1 MGNKLLPCQIS
12 LDMDMIMLAQL
23 VGWVVV
29 GLMVMVIVYGFV
41 YFDEF
46 EIGIEFLPK
55 GYNNFELGVSNRN
68 YVMTDDSQQQE
79 LRIGVLLFTF
89 IFVFTKYDA

>member
-1 MGNKLLPCQIS
+1 MVLLI
-12 LDMDMIMLAQL
+12 LKIL
-23 VGWVVV
+23 
-29 GLMVMVIVYGFV
+29 GLIALLLSFVVIVMGFL
-41 YFDEF
+41 YFEEW

-68 YVMTDDSQQQE
+68 YNLTDGASQQE

-89 IFVFTKYDA
+89 IFVFTRFDA

>member
-1 MGNKLLPCQIS
+1 
-12 LDMDMIMLAQL
+12 MIAQMIGCT
-23 VGWVVV
+23 VIA
-29 GLMVMVIVYGFV
+29 LMVIVIVYGFL
-41 YFDEF
+41 YFDEY

-68 YVMTDDSQQQE
+68 YVMTDESQQQE

-89 IFVFTKYDA
+89 IFVFTRFDA

>member
-1 MGNKLLPCQIS
+1 MGLLI
-12 LDMDMIMLAQL
+12 LKIL
-23 VGWVVV
+23 
-29 GLMVMVIVYGFV
+29 GLIALLLSFVVIVMGFL
-41 YFDEF
+41 YFEEW

-68 YVMTDDSQQQE
+68 YNLTDGASQQE

-89 IFVFTKYDA
+89 IFVFTRFDA